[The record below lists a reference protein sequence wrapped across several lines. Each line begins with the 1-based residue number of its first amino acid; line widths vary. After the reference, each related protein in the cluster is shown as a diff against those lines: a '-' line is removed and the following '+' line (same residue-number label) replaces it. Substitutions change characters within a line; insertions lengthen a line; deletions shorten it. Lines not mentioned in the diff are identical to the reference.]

1 MGFFK
6 KLFVGLLIISF
17 ISWSLQIVMASS
29 GKNSSSKG
37 NNEEVDYDEL
47 PFQWV
52 FGAKKNKDDKDED
65 EDEDENTN
73 TKTKTKGQKKK
84 KATKE
89 KKKANK
95 KESNKFEDSELHPDN
110 LMKGV
115 PPWVK
120 KLAFGTTGKVST
132 IKEPKRSL
140 TDIAIDYSN

>member
-52 FGAKKNKDDKDED
+52 FGAKKNKNDED

-73 TKTKTKGQKKK
+73 TKTKTKGQKKEENDK
-84 KATKE
+84 REKE
-89 KKKANK
+89 NK
-95 KESNKFEDSELHPDN
+95 QKR
-110 LMKGV
+110 
-115 PPWVK
+115 
-120 KLAFGTTGKVST
+120 
-132 IKEPKRSL
+132 IK
-140 TDIAIDYSN
+140 